1 MEVDTDMIPL
11 GESSLSA
18 KSIFHSRPTIE
29 EGDLVIVYMARD
41 NMNAIVVTPGEEFHN
56 KYGRYA
62 HTDFIGQKFG
72 SKLHS
77 PPPHSG
83 YLHLLRPTPELWT
96 LSLPH
101 RTQILYLPDI
111 SYITMRLGV
120 RVGGKVM
127 EAGTGSGSMTHSL
140 SRTVGPAGTVMSFEY
155 HQPRYE
161 KALEEFESH
170 GLSNVTLQHRNVCK
184 DGFGDASGVEGI
196 FLDLPAPWEA
206 IPHAMKTLRP
216 DIITRIC
223 CFSPCLEQVL
233 KTVSTLRSEGFFDI
247 FTQEVLIRTHELVPP
262 PNADPSHLGTVTS
275 IVDRLQH
282 HEKRKEERRAIQMRT
297 AREKSR
303 QATKEGEAS
312 ATVDGGASS
321 ATAHGHATGEVGTKR
336 KHDQTGPSSSRSQ
349 SQVGTIPAT
358 ETTEP
363 EVTVGTAPR
372 WIEPQTQLNSAVI
385 TKPSAEM
392 KGHTSYLTFACYY
405 PESIRASLAA
415 QEEEYAERTAS
426 ESRAATPVGSRV
438 AQLAAESREAGTRRE
453 GSQETEYGDASLD
466 EVFGTLTEEDMIAL
480 AQF

>member
-1 MEVDTDMIPL
+1 MGIETNAFPL
-11 GESSLSA
+11 GESSLSVQ
-18 KSIFHSRPTIE
+18 SIFHSRPTIE

-41 NMNAIVVTPGEEFHN
+41 NMNAIIVTPGEEFHN

-111 SYITMRLGV
+111 SYITMRLAV
-120 RVGGKVM
+120 RVGGKVI

-140 SRTVGPAGTVMSFEY
+140 SRTVGPSGTVMSFEY

-184 DGFGDASGVEGI
+184 DGFGDANGVEGV

-206 IPHAMKTLRP
+206 IPYAMKTLRP

-262 PNADPSHLGTVTS
+262 PNADPSHLGTVSS
-275 IVDRLQH
+275 IVDRLQA
-282 HEKRKEERRAIQMRT
+282 HEKRKEERRAVQMRT

-303 QATKEGEAS
+303 QAKEGEAS
-312 ATVDGGASS
+312 MNGELE
-321 ATAHGHATGEVGTKR
+321 HGQAGDVGTKR
-336 KHDQTGPSSSRSQ
+336 KHDQAEPSIPDTSETALRSNEDDREAGKASRW
-349 SQVGTIPAT
+349 T
-358 ETTEP
+358 
-363 EVTVGTAPR
+363 
-372 WIEPQTQLNSAVI
+372 EPQTQLNNAII
-385 TKPSAEM
+385 TKPSSEM

-405 PESIRASLAA
+405 PEPIRASLAA
-415 QEEEYAERTAS
+415 QEAEYTARTAS
-426 ESRAATPVGSRV
+426 ESRAATPGAGSGGSRV
-438 AQLAAESREAGTRRE
+438 AQLAAESRGAGKGRE
-453 GSQETEYGDASLD
+453 GSQETEYGDAGLD
-466 EVFGTLTEEDMIAL
+466 EVMGTLTEEDMIAL
-480 AQF
+480 AQA